1 MLFKSNSSETGV
13 GTCLIFSHHPT
24 KKGIHFLQQIVVQ
37 VVWIKNCKFLDL
49 FSKFKSSHLVR
60 WFPTNKF
67 IYREFPIF
75 SQVFPMISRE
85 ILRPPPS
92 SRGFHPASAARRGRR
107 SWKPAVVTTA
117 VVTGNSENHGE
128 NHIIYKFQCL
138 LPHVVRYFAIIY
150 IYTYHRH
157 CCSFTINV
165 GGLRNGP
172 GVCGLLTREELEH
185 LPRGMPLQKGF
196 HSDLVGSN
204 GNSCDFMVI
213 LWWF

>member
-150 IYTYHRH
+150 IYIYIPPTLLFIHHQCWGSAKWSWRLRPAH
-157 CCSFTINV
+157 Q
-165 GGLRNGP
+165 GGTWAP
-172 GVCGLLTREELEH
+172 A
-185 LPRGMPLQKGF
+185 Q
-196 HSDLVGSN
+196 
-204 GNSCDFMVI
+204 GNAATEGIS
-213 LWWF
+213 

>member
-150 IYTYHRH
+150 IYIHTTDTVVH
-157 CCSFTINV
+157 SPSM
-165 GGLRNGP
+165 L
-172 GVCGLLTREELEH
+172 GVCEMVLASAACSPGRNLSTCPGECRY
-185 LPRGMPLQKGF
+185 RR
-196 HSDLVGSN
+196 
-204 GNSCDFMVI
+204 DFIVI
-213 LWWF
+213 

>member
-1 MLFKSNSSETGV
+1 
-13 GTCLIFSHHPT
+13 
-24 KKGIHFLQQIVVQ
+24 
-37 VVWIKNCKFLDL
+37 
-49 FSKFKSSHLVR
+49 
-60 WFPTNKF
+60 
-67 IYREFPIF
+67 
-75 SQVFPMISRE
+75 MISRE

-107 SWKPAVVTTA
+107 SWKPAVVTA
-117 VVTGNSENHGE
+117 VVTGSENHGE
-128 NHIIYKFQCL
+128 HHIIYINSNVFCPML
-138 LPHVVRYFAIIY
+138 FAILLCNIYNIIYIHIYRYRYIY

-185 LPRGMPLQKGF
+185 LPRGMPQQKGF

-213 LWWF
+213 FMVILIVFYDDVNI